1 MKTTLLALASVLA
14 LAAALAAPVSALAA
28 GELKMPDF
36 TAGDAIPARAKH
48 DWNLGPTGLAGG
60 CFAISW

>member
-1 MKTTLLALASVLA
+1 MKTTLLAPVLA
-14 LAAALAAPVSALAA
+14 LAAALAVPVPALAA

-36 TAGDAIPARAKH
+36 TKGDAIPAKAKH

-60 CFAISW
+60 CFATSW